1 MRKESN
7 IERCASSRVLNNEE
21 VFKTARLWERY
32 EKPFRKRGRL
42 CYEKY
47 ANDDALRRLHADE
60 SLV

>member
-1 MRKESN
+1 MKYRLDW
-7 IERCASSRVLNNEE
+7 IFRVLNNEN

-47 ANDDALRRLHADE
+47 LLIIE
-60 SLV
+60 

>member
-1 MRKESN
+1 M
-7 IERCASSRVLNNEE
+7 IFHFRVLNNEE

-47 ANDDALRRLHADE
+47 CYRFIY
-60 SLV
+60 VM